1 MGACIVH
8 ARRHLVAFKAGG
20 GREDAP
26 PPGEVPDI
34 AGRNQT
40 AGVGAE
46 AEVILCCPVVVK
58 DSPVAFEVPR
68 LDALGILI
76 NEAEQV
82 GIHRAWSHG
91 SASAQMGHGTLI
103 VPLCISY
110 VGIPIAISR
119 PSDLSD
125 DDRHVPESI
134 LLQRPDQGVIVG
146 IKHIGVGSPIV
157 IYGARVSVE
166 ECVVHREVGIVVEA
180 YERVDVDSE
189 WSSILAQESNNLH
202 HQIFDV
208 CSEIPRRR
216 LLRGR
221 LVDIGVE
228 RNGDLHPV
236 AEAGFD
242 QSRLNI
248 LKRRISCG

>member
-1 MGACIVH
+1 M
-8 ARRHLVAFKAGG
+8 
-20 GREDAP
+20 
-26 PPGEVPDI
+26 
-34 AGRNQT
+34 
-40 AGVGAE
+40 
-46 AEVILCCPVVVK
+46 
-58 DSPVAFEVPR
+58 AFEVPR

-91 SASAQMGHGTLI
+91 SASAHVGHDTLI
-103 VPLCISY
+103 EPLCISY

-119 PSDLSD
+119 PSDLPD
-125 DDRHVPESI
+125 DDSDVSESI

-146 IKHIGVGSPIV
+146 IKHIVVDSPIV

-166 ECVVHREVGIVVEA
+166 EGVVHREVGIVVEA

-189 WSSILAQESNNLH
+189 WSSILAQETNNLH
-202 HQIFDV
+202 HQISDV
-208 CSEIPRRR
+208 CSEVPRRW
-216 LLRGR
+216 LLGCG
-221 LVDIGVE
+221 LIDVGVE

-248 LKRRISCG
+248 LKRRISGG